1 MEVDEVLCRISCI
14 NVFLKDTLDLI
25 KKIKKKP
32 VERTILQPWNTKVFL
47 CNYNCS
53 LVLTYY
59 DSVITWSP
67 TNFQTIH

>member
-32 VERTILQPWNTKVFL
+32 VERTILQP
-47 CNYNCS
+47 
-53 LVLTYY
+53 
-59 DSVITWSP
+59 
-67 TNFQTIH
+67 